1 MEFAG
6 ESLIVGPDGNVIFK
20 ADDIQQLIECDIDL
34 KKAKKL
40 RESKPYFSTRRP
52 ECYLQNRIQI
62 SKMIR
67 DIIKIKKEGASY
79 GN

>member
-52 ECYLQNRIQI
+52 DCYL
-62 SKMIR
+62 
-67 DIIKIKKEGASY
+67 
-79 GN
+79 